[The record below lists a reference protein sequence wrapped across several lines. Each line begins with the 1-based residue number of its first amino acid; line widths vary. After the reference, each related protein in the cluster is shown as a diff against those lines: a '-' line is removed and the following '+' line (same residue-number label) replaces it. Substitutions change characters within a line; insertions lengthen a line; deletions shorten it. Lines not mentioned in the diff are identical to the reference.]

1 MISLIYLL
9 KNCCQFQI
17 SDLILFA
24 MYSEISEL
32 RAELELYAEASD
44 DDMAIIGN
52 SKMKRLGMG

>member
-1 MISLIYLL
+1 
-9 KNCCQFQI
+9 
-17 SDLILFA
+17 